1 MRAVVRDWQPKNR
14 ITTPLAG
21 TPSYVN
27 SGIIKAVMKSDEKI
41 SVAQIDYQ
49 EFDEENFQYVISP
62 YWEIIDGLPAS
73 VFQGIPGIDMD
84 LRLEKY
90 YRVNYIPT
98 FITERTPSEN
108 REDLWELLET
118 VGLDYY
124 DRFEWLIRT
133 TMRAANDN
141 LIVERRRKSQVTEQ
155 FTAGKWSALQYG
167 DCVIV
172 DSLESIADTNAG
184 YSDVIFK
191 ALTTGVDILN
201 QRGEVLVDINTR
213 AAMVPI
219 VVTQR
224 IIAHR
229 EYKVNRKDGIE
240 KAKKEG
246 KYTGRKPIEVDET
259 VLKQVNEELKA
270 GLITVEEAM
279 KRVKISSKSTFYRKV
294 RALERL
300 CAYEKR
306 ITECNCGGSTNIDS
320 HIK

>member
-1 MRAVVRDWQPKNR
+1 MRAVVTDWQPRNK

-21 TPSYVN
+21 IPSYIN
-27 SGIIKAVMKSDEKI
+27 SGIIKAVMKSGEKI

-49 EFDEENFQYVISP
+49 EFDEENFQYVIQP

-108 REDLWELLET
+108 REDVWELLES

-124 DRFEWLIRT
+124 DRFEWLLRT

-141 LIVERRRKSQVTEQ
+141 LIVERRRETQVTEQ
-155 FTAGKWSALQYG
+155 FSLGKLSTLQYG
-167 DCVIV
+167 DKMIV
-172 DSLESIADTNAG
+172 DSLESIADTNAA
-184 YSDVIFK
+184 YSDGIFK

-201 QRGEVLVDINTR
+201 QRGEILVDINTR
-213 AAMVPI
+213 SSMIPI

-224 IIAHR
+224 IITHR
-229 EYKVNRKDGIE
+229 EHTSNRKEGIE

-246 KYTGRKPIEVDET
+246 RYTGRKPIEVDEK
-259 VLKQVNEELKA
+259 VLKQVSDELKA
-270 GLITVEEAM
+270 GLISVEEAM
-279 KRVKISSKSTFYRKV
+279 KRTKIGSKSTFYRKV
-294 RALERL
+294 RTLE
-300 CAYEKR
+300 E
-306 ITECNCGGSTNIDS
+306 
-320 HIK
+320 